1 MNDDDTA
8 GVRQALI
15 AAGQPEKALAAE
27 LYAAARRGDE
37 EDPTW
42 TTKQLQEEFEVLG
55 YMAPFVAVRRKSD
68 GARGSLEFT
77 HSPRVYFGWS
87 EHMGD

>member
-1 MNDDDTA
+1 MNDDTA

-15 AAGQPEKALAAE
+15 AAGQPEKALAA
-27 LYAAARRGDE
+27 
-37 EDPTW
+37 DPDRKW
-42 TTKQLQEEFEVLG
+42 TTAQLQEDFEVLG

-77 HSPRVYFGWS
+77 HSPRIYFGWS
-87 EHMGD
+87 EHKDN